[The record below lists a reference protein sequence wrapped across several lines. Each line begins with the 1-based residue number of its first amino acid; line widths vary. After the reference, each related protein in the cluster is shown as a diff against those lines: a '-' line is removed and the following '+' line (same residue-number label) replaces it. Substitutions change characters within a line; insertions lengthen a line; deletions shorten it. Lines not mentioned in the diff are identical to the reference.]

1 MAFKYNLQRDE
12 FFFNY
17 KIKKRQIMKD
27 KFTLST
33 DDKWIAGVCGGL
45 GEYFK
50 IDSTLLRLLWIS
62 LTFTTFPSVI
72 IYFLIAILA
81 PKMK

>member
-1 MAFKYNLQRDE
+1 M
-12 FFFNY
+12 
-17 KIKKRQIMKD
+17 MKD

-50 IDSTLLRLLWIS
+50 IDSTLLRLLWIA

>member
-1 MAFKYNLQRDE
+1 M
-12 FFFNY
+12 
-17 KIKKRQIMKD
+17 MKD

-33 DDKWIAGVCGGL
+33 DDKWISGVCGGL
-45 GEYFK
+45 GEYFH
-50 IDSTLLRLLWIS
+50 IDSTLLRLLWIA
-62 LTFTTFPSVI
+62 LTFTTFPSVV

>member
-1 MAFKYNLQRDE
+1 MNFSSII
-12 FFFNY
+12 
-17 KIKKRQIMKD
+17 KIKRKIMKD

-45 GEYFK
+45 GEYFN
-50 IDSTLLRLLWIS
+50 IDSTLLRLLWIA

>member
-1 MAFKYNLQRDE
+1 
-12 FFFNY
+12 
-17 KIKKRQIMKD
+17 MKE

-45 GEYFK
+45 GEYFN
-50 IDSTLLRLLWIS
+50 IDSTLLRLLWIA

-72 IYFLIAILA
+72 IYFLIAFLA

>member
-1 MAFKYNLQRDE
+1 
-12 FFFNY
+12 
-17 KIKKRQIMKD
+17 MKD
-27 KFTLST
+27 KFTLSA
-33 DDKWIAGVCGGL
+33 DDKWIFGVCGGL
-45 GEYFK
+45 GEYFH
-50 IDSTLLRLLWIS
+50 IDSTLLRLLWIA

>member
-1 MAFKYNLQRDE
+1 
-12 FFFNY
+12 
-17 KIKKRQIMKD
+17 MKD

-45 GEYFK
+45 GEYFN

>member
-1 MAFKYNLQRDE
+1 
-12 FFFNY
+12 
-17 KIKKRQIMKD
+17 MKD

-33 DDKWIAGVCGGL
+33 DDKWIGGVCGGL

>member
-1 MAFKYNLQRDE
+1 
-12 FFFNY
+12 
-17 KIKKRQIMKD
+17 MKE

-33 DDKWIAGVCGGL
+33 EDKWVAGVCGGL
-45 GEYFK
+45 GEYFN
-50 IDSTLLRLLWIS
+50 IDSTLLRLLWIA
-62 LTFTTFPSVI
+62 LTFTTFPSFI

>member
-1 MAFKYNLQRDE
+1 
-12 FFFNY
+12 
-17 KIKKRQIMKD
+17 MKD
-27 KFTLST
+27 KFTLSR

-50 IDSTLLRLLWIS
+50 IDSTLLRLLWIA

-81 PKMK
+81 PKKMK

>member
-1 MAFKYNLQRDE
+1 M
-12 FFFNY
+12 
-17 KIKKRQIMKD
+17 MKN
-27 KFTLST
+27 KFILSR
-33 DDKWIAGVCGGL
+33 DDKWVAGVCGGL
-45 GEYFK
+45 GEYFH

-62 LTFTTFPSVI
+62 LTFTTFPLII